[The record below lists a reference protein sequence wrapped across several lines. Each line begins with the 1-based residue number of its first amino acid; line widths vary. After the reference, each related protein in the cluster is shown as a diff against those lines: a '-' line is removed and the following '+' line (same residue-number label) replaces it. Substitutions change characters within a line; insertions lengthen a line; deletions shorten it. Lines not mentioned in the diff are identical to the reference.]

1 MKKSLLKK
9 LRSGLVIALALAM
22 GVAFMPVNANS
33 AYAASFSTANAV
45 SGLTVSSTDSSSVS
59 LKWNAYAGASGYQI
73 YRTPDKSKGFT
84 YGATVTSTSCTR
96 AGLPPG
102 HSYYYKVRAYY
113 KDSKGKVTYSKFS
126 SIVTGTT
133 KAFNTSSAVSGL
145 KVASTDASSV
155 TLQWNTYSGASGY
168 EVYRT
173 PNQSKGF
180 TYGATVKGTSC
191 KRAGLPSGKTY
202 YYKVRAYYKD
212 AQGKT
217 TYSKFSSIVTGTTRV
232 FNTGSAVSGLLVAS
246 YNKSSVTLKW
256 NGYDLASGYEV
267 YKASSKNGTYKKVKS
282 LAKNTGKITGLK
294 NKQTSYYKVRA
305 YFKNAS
311 GTYSYSKYSS
321 VIAATPIKF
330 TEGKI
335 GGYKVS
341 GKTYDSVSFVWNSYP
356 EAAGYQIYRAYSKNG
371 SYKKIKS
378 VTKTSFKKSGLTTNK
393 TCYYKVRA
401 YKKSGSKTIYTKFTS
416 AVAGTP
422 ALSTPAVSV
431 VSSKTGISVKWN
443 AVSGA
448 SGYEVYRSPSK
459 GGSYNKVKT
468 TTGTTFSNESVTINK
483 EYYYKVRAYRTIDGN
498 KKYGSFSGPQLG
510 VKASISKVSGVSAAS
525 KDSYVGLTWT
535 GVSGASGYEVYRATG
550 SSSNYTNVGNASKN
564 SFNDYNVANGLT
576 YYYKIRAY
584 KNING
589 VKVYGDFSSVG
600 YSRSAVVS
608 TAVAWL
614 GCKESNKSNKPIVD
628 LYNANMGTKF
638 SYTTAWCAIFV
649 SAVAIKSGTTSIIV
663 RGSYCPSVINVY
675 KNSKVSNYKYGAG
688 ASYVPKAGDVIFFDW
703 NRNGVPDHT
712 GLVASVS
719 GTTIKTIEGNYSDAV
734 GYRTFSVGYKYVQG
748 YGLPNYDDA
757 NGIVYTGRT
766 NTSVG
771 CGELAAMGIGTEPEG
786 LEELGNEYE
795 FVEQSVDENLSEDE
809 NVSAY
814 DKMVYMVSKVR
825 ASAETEGIDCAETQ
839 YYAAF
844 IYKLC
849 QEEGLDASIMTVE
862 DENGVTHAWVE
873 VCLDDQWYTVDAS
886 KETEQIVEFVPE
898 STDTEGAVAELAPDE
913 IMDDEATDDEAT
925 ADEAADEAGTEAEV
939 TE

>member
-1 MKKSLLKK
+1 MKKSIFKK
-9 LRSGLVIALALAM
+9 IRSVLVIALTVAM
-22 GVAFMPVNANS
+22 CVAFVPVNANN
-33 AYAASFSTANAV
+33 AYAASFSTASAV
-45 SGLTVSSTDSSSVS
+45 TGLVVSATDASSVT
-59 LKWNAYAGASGYQI
+59 LKWNAYNGASGYQV
-73 YRTPDKSKGFT
+73 YRTPDRNKAFT
-84 YGATVTSTSCTR
+84 YALSVSGTSCKR
-96 AGLPPG
+96 GGLPSG
-102 HSYYYKVRAYY
+102 RSFYYKVRAYY
-113 KDSKGKVTYSKFS
+113 KDSKGKITYSKFS
-126 SIVTGTT
+126 PV
-133 KAFNTSSAVSGL
+133 
-145 KVASTDASSV
+145 
-155 TLQWNTYSGASGY
+155 
-168 EVYRT
+168 
-173 PNQSKGF
+173 
-180 TYGATVKGTSC
+180 
-191 KRAGLPSGKTY
+191 
-202 YYKVRAYYKD
+202 
-212 AQGKT
+212 
-217 TYSKFSSIVTGTTRV
+217 VTGTTRV
-232 FNTGSAVSGLLVAS
+232 FNTGGQVSGLLVSS
-246 YNKSSVTLKW
+246 YNKTSVTLKW
-256 NGYDLASGYEV
+256 NGYDLASGYEI
-267 YKASSKNGTYKKVKS
+267 YKAPSKNGTYKKVKS
-282 LAKNTGKITGLK
+282 ETDNDCKISGLK
-294 NKQTSYYKVRA
+294 HKQKSYYKVRA
-305 YFKNAS
+305 YFKSSN
-311 GTYSYSKYSS
+311 GTYSYSQYSP

-330 TEGKI
+330 AEGKI
-335 GGYKVS
+335 GGYKMS
-341 GKTYDSVSFVWNSYP
+341 ASTYDSVTFVWNSYP
-356 EAAGYQIYRAYSKNG
+356 EAAGYQVYRASSKNG
-371 SYKKIKS
+371 TYKKITTVKS
-378 VTKTSFKKSGLTTNK
+378 NSFVRTKLTTNK
-393 TCYYKVRA
+393 TCYYKVRG
-401 YKKSGSKTIYTKFTS
+401 YKKSGSKTYYTKFTA

-422 ALSTPAVSV
+422 KLSTPAVSII
-431 VSSKTGISVKWN
+431 SSRTGIAVKWN
-443 AVSGA
+443 GVQGA
-448 SGYEVYRSPSK
+448 SGYEVYRATSK
-459 GGSYNKVKT
+459 NGSYSKVKT
-468 TTGTTFSNESVTINK
+468 TSGTSFNNESVTNNK
-483 EYYYKVRAYRTIDGN
+483 EYYYKVRAYRSIDGS
-498 KKYGSFSGPQLG
+498 KKYGGYSGAKLG
-510 VKASISKVSGVSAAS
+510 VKAVISKVGGVSASS
-525 KDSYVGLTWT
+525 KDSYVGLTWS

-550 SSSNYTNVGNASKN
+550 SNSNYTNVGTASSNA
-564 SFNDYNVANGLT
+564 FNDYNVANGLT

-584 KNING
+584 KTISG
-589 VKVYGDFSSVG
+589 VKVYGDFSTVG

-628 LYNANMGTKF
+628 LYNSNMGTKF

-663 RGSYCPSVINVY
+663 RGSYCPTVINVY

-719 GTTIKTIEGNYSDAV
+719 GSTIKTIEGNYSDAV

-873 VCLDDQWYTVDAS
+873 VCLDDKWYTVDAS
-886 KETEQIVEFVPE
+886 KETEQIVEFVPQ
-898 STDTEGAVAELAPDE
+898 STDTEGAVAELSPDE
-913 IMDDEATDDEAT
+913 IMDDEATDDEA
-925 ADEAADEAGTEAEV
+925 ADEEGTEAEV